1 MTLWGTVPRPHI
13 LEPSHIYLT
22 SLQTNIL
29 TESKRV
35 RVEKAASD
43 DDDVRKQ
50 PAAPVNF
57 VFQPYCVLESNTQ
70 PTASVVNTL
79 LLFFI
84 LLITL
89 LMSSNIRL
97 L

>member
-35 RVEKAASD
+35 RVEKTAASD

-50 PAAPVNF
+50 PAAPVNLWNSLSALLSPKKQDTTNCF
-57 VFQPYCVLESNTQ
+57 RSKYLIIVL
-70 PTASVVNTL
+70 
-79 LLFFI
+79 
-84 LLITL
+84 
-89 LMSSNIRL
+89 
-97 L
+97 